1 MARMTL
7 NPDKR
12 TRFEKLMRVKKPKA
26 RIPKYG
32 ISKPAKISQDRRTSS
47 QRLGDSV
54 RADAYRRIKG
64 EVEEKHRAVGLDP
77 ESMSPDW
84 VNRQIE
90 RGYQRVA
97 NREAA
102 SAVTKAE
109 KAATARRRKRLADLK
124 KRGVKPSN
132 KFYLE

>member
-1 MARMTL
+1 M
-7 NPDKR
+7 
-12 TRFEKLMRVKKPKA
+12 
-26 RIPKYG
+26 
-32 ISKPAKISQDRRTSS
+32 
-47 QRLGDSV
+47 
-54 RADAYRRIKG
+54 
-64 EVEEKHRAVGLDP
+64 GLDP

-97 NREAA
+97 NRKAG

-132 KFYLE
+132 KFDLE